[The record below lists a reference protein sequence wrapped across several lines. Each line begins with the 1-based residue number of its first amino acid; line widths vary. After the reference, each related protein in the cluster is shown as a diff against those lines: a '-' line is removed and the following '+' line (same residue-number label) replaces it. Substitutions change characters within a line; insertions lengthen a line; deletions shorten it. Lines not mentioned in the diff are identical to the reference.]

1 MKNINFHTGVK
12 VQNKLWFVTIDG
24 YLMTYD
30 VVKKQSEVIVPENIF
45 ELEFGHIVDNMFY
58 HNGSIYFVEQDGNLL
73 YEYSLSENYCYC
85 YEMPKLKMVNWG
97 CFSGI
102 YLINGS
108 IYFFTKAEGKTVI
121 FDTDTKRISEEKT
134 NNTTDLKCSVKI
146 DDSIYFIGD
155 RKVIKYSI
163 KENKFTREYSVD
175 LDIKWAAAY
184 ASKIY
189 LLTADN
195 CIYVSDTE
203 FSELDLLYDSVGSIQ
218 TVVRFVITKNYV
230 YALPSTVGDYLVIDK
245 KTKDVKKAVLPK
257 DLKYEDI
264 AWGKY
269 VGYCEDER
277 TIWLANRMCNYTIYI
292 DKESETINFYVIPD
306 DDRGNIKRL
315 KWKKVISE
323 NELSLEQFLTDYIW
337 L

>member
-1 MKNINFHTGVK
+1 MKKINFHTCINAEG
-12 VQNKLWFVTIDG
+12 KLWFVTIDG
-24 YLMTYD
+24 YLMAY
-30 VVKKQSEVIVPENIF
+30 NIF
-45 ELEFGHIVDNMFY
+45 EKKSQVVLYRNYKELEFKHIEDKMLY
-58 HNGSIYFVEQDGNLL
+58 HNGSIYFVEQDGSLL

-85 YEMPKLKMVNWG
+85 YEMPELQMVNWS

-102 YLINGS
+102 YLINDC
-108 IYFFTKAEGKTVI
+108 ICFFTKTAGKIV
-121 FDTDTKRISEEKT
+121 FDTKSKCISEEKT

-146 DDSIYFIGD
+146 DGSIYFIGD
-155 RKVIKYSI
+155 KKVIQYSI
-163 KENKFTREYSVD
+163 EENKFVKEYGID

-203 FSELDLLYDSVGSIQ
+203 FSGLDLLYNSEGSIQ
-218 TVVRFVITKNYV
+218 TVIRFVITKNYV
-230 YALPSTVGDYLVIDK
+230 FALPSTVGDYLIIDK
-245 KTKDVKKAVLPK
+245 KSKDIKKAVLPA

-269 VGYCEDER
+269 IGYCEDEN

-292 DKESETINFYVIPD
+292 DKENETINFYVIPD
-306 DDRGNIKRL
+306 DDKGNVKRL
-315 KWKKVISE
+315 KCKEVIRE
-323 NELSLEQFLTDYIW
+323 NELTLEQFLTDYIW